1 MRDSGLE
8 EGHGEDRTQ
17 SRHTL
22 NSLSFSFSP
31 PPCFSRSN
39 NVPSTLLCFRC
50 SLPPH
55 PTPSLSFFHI
65 FITPF
70 PLSISPRVS
79 ARVSAEDHTVFH
91 ITPQLMT
98 NSNMEPLN
106 LPPPPHPTPPVN
118 THSHSL
124 THTHTPFQLFL
135 PPLKTSQHFFIYSP
149 SPSVS
154 LYLSPSQWIYL
165 PRLITRSPNQRC
177 MASPVMSVREKVQE
191 RV

>member
-91 ITPQLMT
+91 IPPQLMT

-124 THTHTPFQLFL
+124 THTHHFNYFCLLWRQVSIFLSIPLRLQSLSTSL
-135 PPLKTSQHFFIYSP
+135 PPSGYISQGSSHVLLTSAAW
-149 SPSVS
+149 
-154 LYLSPSQWIYL
+154 LLL
-165 PRLITRSPNQRC
+165 
-177 MASPVMSVREKVQE
+177 
-191 RV
+191 

>member
-31 PPCFSRSN
+31 PPRFSRSN

-91 ITPQLMT
+91 IPPQLMT

-124 THTHTPFQLFL
+124 SHTHTISIIFASFEDKSAFFYLFPFAFSLSL
-135 PPLKTSQHFFIYSP
+135 PLSLPVDISP
-149 SPSVS
+149 KAHHTFS
-154 LYLSPSQWIYL
+154 
-165 PRLITRSPNQRC
+165 
-177 MASPVMSVREKVQE
+177 
-191 RV
+191 